1 KLLGSR
7 PRPPTAVASARPGL
21 PEWVAPPSARLQR
34 PAGPMAAAPAALME
48 EPKHPAPAAWG
59 PRPGAPGAALG
70 AALPWP
76 PPFRPADLG
85 SGSLVVRNTFLHFQE
100 GTEEDM
106 AHRSLRT
113 SPSAPA
119 LLPARASLEVAI
131 SEPPSAICAEWRT
144 TVVFRNVP
152 YLLTRDMLVEL
163 LDSQG
168 FRGQFNLVYMPM
180 DFKTN
185 QALGYAFVNAASA
198 EVAIRLFGV
207 FDGFQAWPKKSSKVC
222 NVCWGSRQGLES
234 NLDAY
239 RKLTVMRTK
248 FPDAWKPAFFSQGIQ
263 VPFPKRTREITRNL
277 NNLRGGGDPPRL

>member
-1 KLLGSR
+1 RSCLARGPDLRPPWPLHGRGSRSRPTLGSAAA
-7 PRPPTAVASARPGL
+7 PRGADGGRARGPDGGA
-21 PEWVAPPSARLQR
+21 EAPSARR
-34 PAGPMAAAPAALME
+34 VGPAAWRAWSGAGRGAAMAAAIQARGPGQR
-48 EPKHPAPAAWG
+48 EPGRAEHLP
-59 PRPGAPGAALG
+59 
-70 AALPWP
+70 ALP
-76 PPFRPADLG
+76 G
-85 SGSLVVRNTFLHFQE
+85 S